1 MWLSSYLLERGVCDV
16 VFENVSFFGGQGWMT
31 PYSPPSFNLFEF
43 LPPILRARAE
53 PPKFCLS

>member
-1 MWLSSYLLERGVCDV
+1 MWLSRARGVCDV